1 MVLNYIVQNMAR
13 PREFDEG
20 EVLARAVEAF
30 WSHGYDGVSID
41 DLTESTGLN
50 RSSLYNAFG
59 GKVGLFCA
67 VLERYRAGPAN
78 EVIEPLLT
86 ERGATALRR
95 FLTHLMKFVES
106 PAACRGCLLVNTAME
121 PEHGSQVRQRV
132 QEHFELLHRC
142 IERSYGEA
150 IRDGEVCSEDSPD
163 AVAQWLVAFVR
174 GVLVSAASGVG
185 IDEMKNSVRMTRRQ
199 LGLA

>member
-1 MVLNYIVQNMAR
+1 MNYTVQNMAR

-20 EVLARAVEAF
+20 EVIARAMEAF
-30 WSHGYDGVSID
+30 WSHGYDGASVD
-41 DLTESTGLN
+41 DLADATGLN

-59 GKVGLFCA
+59 GKLELFCA
-67 VLERYRAGPAN
+67 VLDRYRAGPAN

-95 FLTHLMKFVES
+95 FLARLMRFVES
-106 PAACRGCLLVNTAME
+106 PAACRGCLMVNTAME
-121 PEHGSQVRQRV
+121 PEHGPQVQQRV
-132 QEHFELLHRC
+132 KEHFELLQRC

-150 IRDGEVCSEDSPD
+150 ICDGEVSSQESPN

-174 GVLVSAASGVG
+174 GVLASAASDVDV
-185 IDEMKNSVRMTRRQ
+185 DEMKSSIRMTRRQ

>member
-1 MVLNYIVQNMAR
+1 MAR

-20 EVLARAVEAF
+20 QVIASAMEAF
-30 WSHGYDGVSID
+30 WSHGYEGASVD
-41 DLTESTGLN
+41 DLAEATGLN

-59 GKVGLFCA
+59 SKLELFCA
-67 VLERYRAGPAN
+67 VLDRYRAGPAN

-121 PEHGSQVRQRV
+121 PEHGPQVRQRV
-132 QEHFELLHRC
+132 LEHFELLRRC

-174 GVLVSAASGVG
+174 GVLVSAASDVDV
-185 IDEMKNSVRMTRRQ
+185 DEMKNSIRMTRRR

>member
-1 MVLNYIVQNMAR
+1 MAR

-20 EVLARAVEAF
+20 EVIAKAMEAF
-30 WSHGYDGVSID
+30 WSHGYAGASVDE
-41 DLTESTGLN
+41 LAEATGLN

-59 GKVGLFCA
+59 GKLELFCA
-67 VLERYRAGPAN
+67 ALDRYRAGPAN
-78 EVIEPLLT
+78 EVIEPLLS

-95 FLTHLMKFVES
+95 FLARLMKFVES
-106 PAACRGCLLVNTAME
+106 PAACRGCLIVNTAME
-121 PEHGSQVRQRV
+121 PELGPQVRQRV
-132 QEHFELLHRC
+132 RGHFELLHRC

-150 IRDGEVCSEDSPD
+150 ICDGEVRPKENPD

-174 GVLVSAASGVG
+174 GVLVSAASHVDV
-185 IDEMKNSVRMTRRQ
+185 DEVKNSIRMTRRQ